1 VNDILK
7 QRLVGALILVALG
20 VVFWPII
27 FVEPGARVE
36 PGQVIMPPRPEVDTS
51 PIESPQP
58 EQWRVSTETYAED
71 ELDAATD
78 DELLGAAEAA
88 AAAAEE
94 PGQGSEAV
102 ANDEPADEP
111 ASPPVA
117 VQARTSAPEAPA
129 LDANGVPVAW
139 SLQVATVSS
148 AAKAEQLRQQLLS
161 MQEKAYVRKLERG
174 DKDLY
179 RVFVGP
185 KFERAQ
191 LEQTRARVNARFGV
205 ESLIVRYLP

>member
-1 VNDILK
+1 MNDILK

-36 PGQVIMPPRPEVDTS
+36 PGQVSMPPRPAVDTT
-51 PIESPQP
+51 PIEPPRP
-58 EQWRVSTETYAED
+58 EQWRVTSETYEEQEQAT
-71 ELDAATD
+71 ATD
-78 DELLGAAEAA
+78 DETLTGVELS
-88 AAAAEE
+88 
-94 PGQGSEAV
+94 P
-102 ANDEPADEP
+102 EPAVEP
-111 ASPPVA
+111 EQGGEERVSVEPEPPA
-117 VQARTSAPEAPA
+117 ATVQARTSAPEAPA
-129 LDANGVPVAW
+129 LDVNGVPVAW

-148 AAKAEQLRQQLLS
+148 ADKAEDLRRQLLA

-179 RVFVGP
+179 RVYVGP
-185 KFERAQ
+185 RFERAQ
-191 LEQTRARVNARFGV
+191 LEQTRLRINARFGV